1 MKYFLEG
8 FVTMVASLFVI
19 DLWRR
24 TIQYV
29 YI

>member
-1 MKYFLEG
+1 MRYFLEG
-8 FVTMVASLFVI
+8 FATMVASLFVI

-24 TIQYV
+24 AVQYV